1 MKKIAKILASFA
13 ALAFVV
19 APVMPAMA
27 YEPDEVK
34 DGAITVSTDAD
45 LKQALDDATVKTI
58 TLGANI
64 QLKNSAVIDIN
75 GVTLDGEGYTIT
87 VPEGKD
93 PVSVSGQNYAIKVY
107 ANNVTI
113 KNVKT
118 AGTAVGGIQIAGSDV
133 ALEGDIVLGAHK
145 WGGIELKS
153 SADMSKANIAFASE
167 NTTTPAIWSD
177 DAEMTAKSNS
187 VKAAVKALTVARHKD
202 GGAEQ
207 LFLYVDAKNAPAAG
221 AEDFVSVDALDVD
234 NYRVTPIADEQE
246 PTPETPETPEVT
258 EPVKDEEAPTD
269 EADVTAPNT
278 GATIANFALVLT
290 GITVAVLTAV
300 YATRFASAKK

>member
-1 MKKIAKILASFA
+1 MKKLATAVAGFV
-13 ALAFVV
+13 ALAFIA

-27 YEPDEVK
+27 YTPADVK
-34 DGAITVSTDAD
+34 DGAITVITADD
-45 LKQALDDATVKTI
+45 LKQALDDETVKTI
-58 TLGANI
+58 TLGADI
-64 QLKNSAVIDIN
+64 QLDSSAVIDMD
-75 GVTLDGEGYTIT
+75 GVTLDGAGRTIS

-118 AGTAVGGIQIAGSDV
+118 AGTAVGGIQIAGSDA

-177 DAEMTAKSNS
+177 DADMTTESNS
-187 VKAAVKALTVARHKD
+187 VKAAVKAQKD
-202 GGAEQ
+202 GKDSAQ
-207 LFLYVDAKNAPAAG
+207 LLLYVNADNAPVAG
-221 AEDFVSVDALDVD
+221 AEGFVSVETLDVD

-246 PTPETPETPEVT
+246 PTPETPEVT
-258 EPVKDEEAPTD
+258 EPVEDETPATD
-269 EADVTAPNT
+269 EGADVTAPNT
-278 GATIANFALVLT
+278 GATIANIALVVT
-290 GITVAVLTAV
+290 GAVVAILTAV
-300 YATRFASAKK
+300 YATRFASARK

>member
-1 MKKIAKILASFA
+1 MNKLAKVLAGFA

-19 APVMPAMA
+19 TPAVPVSA
-27 YEPDEVK
+27 YSE
-34 DGAITVSTDAD
+34 GATVTDDVATVSTEDDLREALADAE
-45 LKQALDDATVKTI
+45 VKTI
-58 TLGANI
+58 TLGANVE
-64 QLKNSAVIDIN
+64 LASSAVVERD
-75 GVTLDGEGYTIT
+75 GVALDGAGYTIS

-93 PVSVSGQNYAIKVY
+93 PASESGQNYAIKVY

-153 SADMSKANIAFASE
+153 SADMSKANITFASE

-177 DAEMTAKSNS
+177 DADMTTKSNS
-187 VKAAVKALTVARHKD
+187 VEAAVKAQKD
-202 GGAEQ
+202 GRDSAQ
-207 LFLYVDAKNAPAAG
+207 LLLYVNADNAPAAG
-221 AEDFVSVDALDVD
+221 AEGFVSVETLDVD
-234 NYRVTPIADEQE
+234 NYRATPIADVEE
-246 PTPETPETPEVT
+246 PTDPETPDVT
-258 EPVKDEEAPTD
+258 EPVDEGKDT

-278 GATIANFALVLT
+278 GATIANIALVVT
-290 GITVAVLTAV
+290 GAVVAILTAV
-300 YATRFASAKK
+300 YATRFASARK

>member
-19 APVMPAMA
+19 APAVPASA
-27 YEPDEVK
+27 YKADAVV

-58 TLGANI
+58 TLGADI
-64 QLKNSAVIDIN
+64 QLDSSAVIDMD
-75 GVTLDGEGYTIT
+75 GVTLDGAGHTIS

-93 PVSVSGQNYAIKVY
+93 PVSVDGDNYAIKIY
-107 ANNVTI
+107 ASGVTV

-118 AGTAVGGIQIAGSDV
+118 GGTAVAGIQVDETGKGAV
-133 ALEGDIVLGAHK
+133 LEGNIDLDGAHK
-145 WGGIELKS
+145 WGGIELQAP
-153 SADMSKANIAFASE
+153 ADMTKANITFKGE
-167 NTTTPAIWSD
+167 NATTPAIWSD
-177 DAEMTAKSNS
+177 DADMTTKSNS
-187 VKAAVKALTVARHKD
+187 VKAAAKAQKD
-202 GGAEQ
+202 GKKADQ
-207 LFLYVDAKNAPAAG
+207 LFLYVDAKNAPTAD
-221 AEDFVSVDALDVD
+221 AEGFVSVKALNVD
-234 NYRVTPIADEQE
+234 DYRVTPIADEQE

-258 EPVKDEEAPTD
+258 EPVEDETPATD

-278 GATIANFALVLT
+278 GTTIANFALVLT